1 MEDHKEFTFGW
12 LIFVILIA
20 AHLLMTFLYVNG
32 IGNRPMG
39 TVEYLIVTSVFVVM
53 VSLFYG
59 MTTKV
64 TADTVTVSFGIGL
77 FRKKIK
83 LERVTSVDT
92 VRSPW
97 YYGWGIRIIPN
108 GMLYNISGFSGVELK
123 FNDTK
128 RIVRIGSK
136 DASMLKREIERRV
149 G

>member
-1 MEDHKEFTFGW
+1 MEEHKEFTFGW
-12 LIFVILIA
+12 LIFVILIT